1 GDGLSTEGGP
11 TLQELNAEI
20 MDFFLHI
27 QEVTA
32 VLFLRLRRRFLQTAF
47 LLCMIV
53 LLFLGGPLFSMA
65 VSTTLSYQLQNF
77 ITPVHF
83 YYRTDCPH
91 AQHSLCSLPM
101 ANFSLLGNSNKKQVM
116 TYGQPYQITLE
127 LEMPE
132 SPANEQLGMFLVK
145 MSCYSYNSQII
156 DSSARSTMI
165 HYRSSLLQSLGTLTL
180 FPLLLMGATEQK
192 QRVLVELYSSYIN
205 NSYKPTIGAII
216 EIYSQQVQIY
226 KADLYI
232 HARFTGIG
240 YILYHFP
247 LTSAVV
253 GVISNFIFLCML
265 ILITFFFFARSYRW
279 HLCGKYR
286 STKKK
291 QQYALISS
299 ATKTYLQD
307 ASVIGSGDI
316 MNSSSGHMEESIL
329 HTQMEEDMNMEHESS
344 HRLC

>member
-1 GDGLSTEGGP
+1 SLLLGMSSRMENVDTEGP
-11 TLQELNAEI
+11 NIQELNAEI

-53 LLFLGGPLFSMA
+53 LLFWVALFLYGSFYYSFIPTA
-65 VSTTLSYQLQNF
+65 NF

-83 YYRTDCPH
+83 YYSRTDCPH

-101 ANFSLLGNSNKKQVM
+101 ANFSLLGNSKKQVM

-265 ILITFFFFARSYRW
+265 ILISYPNITLDC
-279 HLCGKYR
+279 HPNP
-286 STKKK
+286 
-291 QQYALISS
+291 
-299 ATKTYLQD
+299 QD
-307 ASVIGSGDI
+307 PVTS
-316 MNSSSGHMEESIL
+316 
-329 HTQMEEDMNMEHESS
+329 
-344 HRLC
+344 

>member
-1 GDGLSTEGGP
+1 
-11 TLQELNAEI
+11 

-53 LLFLGGPLFSMA
+53 LLFLWPSFLYGSFYYSFIPTA
-65 VSTTLSYQLQNF
+65 NF

-265 ILITFFFFARSYRW
+265 ILISYPNITLDCHPNPQVVNWNKIRLKSARAK
-279 HLCGKYR
+279 H
-286 STKKK
+286 
-291 QQYALISS
+291 QYERTTQTEDHSA